1 MSYDKYGFPLSSYH
15 TRNGDGTY
23 TDADG
28 HTHHT
33 RSTPFDMNLFPKD
46 SSQEDSSSEG
56 SGGRGSGILL
66 LWPSLVEGF
75 CFMAVPYQIA
85 ATSHFHPII
94 NIFAGFVG
102 LYLFVFINAYRI
114 TAYPYFLLGS
124 LCWMIVVFNA
134 ENSHNA
140 IPPNSL
146 LKFFTDPIGVSGN
159 IFNHLK
165 QGKNGWA
172 VCMLIYALVTR
183 FFPHVHF
190 RKSIK
195 DLTWS
200 DQILMY
206 LVWLFIAAV
215 MSLIIGGLMSLYW

>member
-1 MSYDKYGFPLSSYH
+1 MSYDNNGFPLSSNV
-15 TRNGDGTY
+15 TRNSDGTY
-23 TDADG
+23 TNADG
-28 HTHHT
+28 HTYSV
-33 RSTPFDMNLFPKD
+33 RYTPNPLFVPPVNN
-46 SSQEDSSSEG
+46 SEPNSG
-56 SGGRGSGILL
+56 SGGSGSPALL

-75 CFMAVPYQIA
+75 FFIAGSYQIS
-85 ATSHFHPII
+85 ATFLHFHPII

-102 LYLFVFINAYRI
+102 LYLFLIINTYRI

-124 LCWMIVVFNA
+124 LCWMIVIFNA
-134 ENSHNA
+134 ENSHNT

-172 VCMLIYALVTR
+172 ICMLIYALVTR
-183 FFPHVHF
+183 FFPHLYF

-200 DQILMY
+200 DQLLMY

-215 MSLIIGGLMSLYW
+215 MSLIIGGLMSLHW